1 MVNLQMK
8 KIMKSMK
15 TILAC
20 ACAALAV
27 SCAESNENVKPA
39 VETRTV
45 TLKATSATIESQD
58 KTRTGLQFNR
68 QDVTWLKGDL
78 IQLWY
83 RTKDG
88 AYAKAGELS
97 ALAQGSTTSFT
108 GECTFTDEAAEPHYI
123 AISHYCAESPEEFK
137 SVRYEN
143 GKFVFPNPAGYLLKP
158 KFTTPADGYIGFAA
172 PNPSIAQGTDL
183 NSMHF
188 KNIFGVMQMRVALP
202 DSRWPYKIYF
212 KPTGM
217 AQGTVF
223 TGEYHYDPASGE
235 GELKRNPMEDTNLTI
250 EYPGYV
256 ASMNDYYIPV
266 APGEYNYFTLEISD
280 NSTTYYSKQATK
292 PLKIKS
298 GVITNLGYF
307 TDYGS
312 EE

>member
-58 KTRTGLQFNR
+58 KTRTGLKPAST
-68 QDVTWLKGDL
+68 DVIWLKGDL

-83 RTKDG
+83 LTKDG
-88 AYAKAGELS
+88 AYAKAGELT
-97 ALAQGSTTSFT
+97 ALAQGSATTFT
-108 GECTFTDEAAEPHYI
+108 GECTFTDEAEAPHYI
-123 AISHYCAESPEEFK
+123 AISHYCAESPAGLNT
-137 SVRYEN
+137 VRYDN
-143 GKFVFPNPAGYLLKP
+143 GKFVFPNPADYLLKP
-158 KFTTPADGYIGFAA
+158 KFTGPMDGYTGFAA

-188 KNIFGVMQMRVALP
+188 KNIFGIMRMLVTIP
-202 DSRWPYKIYF
+202 DNRPYKVYF
-212 KPTGM
+212 KPTGT

-223 TGEYHYDPASGE
+223 TGEYHYDPASE
-235 GELKRNPMEDTNLTI
+235 KGELIRDKLDNSNLAI
-250 EYPGYV
+250 EYPGFGEP
-256 ASMNDYYIPV
+256 MNWYYIPV
-266 APGEYNYFTLEISD
+266 APGEYNYFTLQITD
-280 NSTTYYSKQATK
+280 GTTDYVLKQATK
-292 PLKIKS
+292 PLTIKP
-298 GVITNLGYF
+298 GVITNLGF
-307 TDYGS
+307 FP
-312 EE
+312 EAE